1 MEREAWLELGER
13 HRRGAGGE
21 GRPVRSRGEPRLRGE
36 LGGGAASRGLTSQPR
51 REGRWQRPG
60 GGPGADAEQGRPAL
74 RGTGGSKC
82 GRPFFKALMRRKQ
95 RLKRSAGSR
104 GRPGRSLGVG
114 RARGGA
120 ARPLTA
126 PRSPRDE
133 LRGKNGLR
141 LPARIS
147 PVPWDRDGG
156 RQTGVLLAACS
167 VPRAWHFVPCVGAF
181 AAQTGPQ
188 CFGNKKA
195 AKRPVGVTR
204 VSDELRSGASH
215 EPAVALST
223 LINQLQTLNEVPL
236 NRRSRRL

>member
-1 MEREAWLELGER
+1 MERETWLELGEHR
-13 HRRGAGGE
+13 RRGAGGE
-21 GRPVRSRGEPRLRGE
+21 GRPARSRGEPRLRGE
-36 LGGGAASRGLTSQPR
+36 LGGGLTWAAAAGRGVAAA
-51 REGRWQRPG
+51 GRWPRG
-60 GGPGADAEQGRPAL
+60 GRGAGTASAERDRGQQVRPAFL
-74 RGTGGSKC
+74 QSPDEKETARD
-82 GRPFFKALMRRKQ
+82 
-95 RLKRSAGSR
+95 KRSAGSR
-104 GRPGRSLGVG
+104 GRPGRSLGLG
-114 RARGGA
+114 RAPGEPP
-120 ARPLTA
+120 ARSQPPAA
-126 PRSPRDE
+126 PRRSVRDE

-141 LPARIS
+141 LPARMS
-147 PVPWDRDGG
+147 PVPWDRDGS

-188 CFGNKKA
+188 CSGNKKT

-204 VSDELRSGASH
+204 VSDELRSGTSH

>member
-1 MEREAWLELGER
+1 MAAAGRWPRGG
-13 HRRGAGGE
+13 RGAGTASAE
-21 GRPVRSRGEPRLRGE
+21 RDRG
-36 LGGGAASRGLTSQPR
+36 Q
-51 REGRWQRPG
+51 QV
-60 GGPGADAEQGRPAL
+60 RPAFL
-74 RGTGGSKC
+74 QSPDEKETETEEERGQ
-82 GRPFFKALMRRKQ
+82 P
-95 RLKRSAGSR
+95 
-104 GRPGRSLGVG
+104 GRPGRSLGLG
-114 RARGGA
+114 RHAGEPPA
-120 ARPLTA
+120 LS
-126 PRSPRDE
+126 RSVRDE

-141 LPARIS
+141 LPARMS

-188 CFGNKKA
+188 CSGNKKA

-215 EPAVALST
+215 EPVVALST

>member
-1 MEREAWLELGER
+1 MEREAWLELGEHR
-13 HRRGAGGE
+13 RRGAGGE

-36 LGGGAASRGLTSQPR
+36 LGGAQSRGLTSQPR
-51 REGRWQRPG
+51 REGGWQRPG
-60 GGPGADAEQGRPAL
+60 GGPGADAEQGWPAL

-104 GRPGRSLGVG
+104 GRPGRSLGLG
-114 RARGGA
+114 RARGEPP
-120 ARPLTA
+120 ARSQPPAA
-126 PRSPRDE
+126 PRRSVRDE

-141 LPARIS
+141 LPARMS

-181 AAQTGPQ
+181 AA
-188 CFGNKKA
+188 
-195 AKRPVGVTR
+195 
-204 VSDELRSGASH
+204 
-215 EPAVALST
+215 
-223 LINQLQTLNEVPL
+223 
-236 NRRSRRL
+236 